1 MKTKIE
7 IKDTGC
13 CSFPTKEPS
22 FRLRVEPHLE
32 EKKPYSIVKWQ
43 TGEPKERGEYLV
55 TLLSGKV
62 KVAEFYKYKVADKE
76 YWGCIP
82 YGIVGV
88 KAWCKLS
95 DIEPY
100 KEEEV

>member
-1 MKTKIE
+1 M
-7 IKDTGC
+7 TGGL
-13 CSFPTKEPS
+13 SMRNPNEG
-22 FRLRVEPHLE
+22 
-32 EKKPYSIVKWQ
+32 KKKYSIVHWQ

-76 YWGCIP
+76 YWDCIP

-100 KEEEV
+100 KGG